1 MILAFSNGWGFVAAA
16 GAAAAYAVL
25 ALASTRLGE
34 GTLRSLL
41 LAAGN
46 SLLREQ
52 LPAPGR
58 RCGSLTL
65 LHQRPSGDT
74 FTAIS
79 LLDQACTALN
89 RRGA

>member
-1 MILAFSNGWGFVAAA
+1 MLDPPQLAPWWERGGRLSLAFGPHP
-16 GAAAAYAVL
+16 
-25 ALASTRLGE
+25 
-34 GTLRSLL
+34 RSLL